1 MENKKKEKK
10 NKNKLN
16 EEMWTEECE
25 KILQWSEKASCYRWL
40 HGRSEKA
47 IKDGTTVFLFL

>member
-1 MENKKKEKK
+1 MENKKRKK

-25 KILQWSEKASCYRWL
+25 KLFAEWSEKA
-40 HGRSEKA
+40 
-47 IKDGTTVFLFL
+47 